1 MYKYINMSNHITFED
16 WKEYLKSDKEMKS
29 KWNSLTEIWTKTNN
43 EISNALNDTP
53 REWAKKRS
61 RLLAQQ
67 TIFNLLNQT
76 EEKLDFAWR
85 RKLIFNEKDERY
97 EYVIACKNAASDYIF
112 SEIKKARWVVS
123 MQGESI
129 NKYLQPVANKI
140 WALRMVKNTDRPQIQ
155 PKNLSY
161 EAMRTK
167 VPVVLSSEK
176 PELVV
181 GSDKSEK
188 QPVSDKVQPKPE
200 ADWQLFFD
208 FGDE

>member
-167 VPVVLSSEK
+167 VPVALSSEK